1 MQPLII
7 MSNSEAFAV
16 DQLYS
21 NEEIYRAL
29 GVGNAGG
36 IRVKRQADG
45 ATQRI
50 VIMTSVPN
58 AKLLT
63 ENPYHDRVED
73 DVLVYT
79 GTGRL
84 GDQAELGPNAKI
96 LKQRDSSFPI
106 WGFQL
111 QTSRRDRSSG
121 PKRWKFL
128 GLLQLLR
135 NYVEAQSD
143 ATGEL
148 RNVCIFEFGVHRH
161 ISEIAVGFD
170 AETMATL
177 IRESAN
183 LGFDDEADREVE
195 LKESPLAVSPSDAST
210 LAIIRTRLLQQEP
223 RTFELTIGA
232 LLAKSGYEYVDV
244 TRFSQD
250 GGIDVNARPG
260 HLMWPMQHLLLQV
273 QAKRWIHTVGRREV
287 AELRGSILPHSV
299 GCIITTSHFTRAAIT
314 ESSNAGKV
322 PIALVNGNQ
331 LAGLIYNY
339 GIEV

>member
-1 MQPLII
+1 
-7 MSNSEAFAV
+7 MSNLDAFTV

-36 IRVKRQADG
+36 IRVKTRAGG

-50 VIMTSVPN
+50 VIMTSLPN
-58 AKLLT
+58 ARLLA
-63 ENPYHDRVED
+63 ENPYHDRVEGN
-73 DVLVYT
+73 VLVYT
-79 GTGRL
+79 GAGRL

-96 LKQRDSSFPI
+96 LLQRNNMFPI

-111 QTSRRDRSSG
+111 QTSRRDRSLG

-135 NYVEAQSD
+135 NFVETQSD
-143 ATGEL
+143 VTGVM
-148 RNVCIFEFGVHRH
+148 RNACVFEFFVHRK
-161 ISEIAVGFD
+161 IAEPVVDSD

-177 IRESAN
+177 IRESSE
-183 LGFDDEADREVE
+183 LGYDDEADREVE
-195 LKESPLAVSPSDAST
+195 LNESPLVASSSDASA
-210 LAIIRTRLLQQEP
+210 LAIIRTRLLQQDP
-223 RTFELTIGA
+223 KRFEFTIGA
-232 LLAKSGYEYVDV
+232 LLCKTGFQEVEV

-260 HLMWPMQHLLLQV
+260 QLMWPMQHLLLQV
-273 QAKRWIHTVGRREV
+273 QAKRWVHTVGRREV
-287 AELRGSILPHSV
+287 AELRGSILPHSI

-314 ESSNAGKV
+314 ESSGAGKV
-322 PIALVNGNQ
+322 PIALIGGNE
-331 LAGLIYNY
+331 LAKLIGSY
-339 GIEV
+339 GVEV

>member
-1 MQPLII
+1 
-7 MSNSEAFAV
+7 MSNLEAFTV

-36 IRVKRQADG
+36 IRVKIRPDG

-50 VIMTSVPN
+50 VIMTSLPN
-58 AKLLT
+58 AKLLS

-84 GDQAELGPNAKI
+84 GDQDELGRNAKI
-96 LKQRDSSFPI
+96 LQQRDNLFPI

-121 PKRWKFL
+121 PRRWKFL

-135 NYVEAQSD
+135 NYVETQSD
-143 ATGEL
+143 ATGEM
-148 RNVCIFEFGVHRH
+148 RNACVFEFFVHRK
-161 ISEIAVGFD
+161 IADPVVSSD
-170 AETMATL
+170 SETMATL
-177 IRESAN
+177 IRESSEV
-183 LGFDDEADREVE
+183 GYDDDADREVE
-195 LKESPLAVSPSDAST
+195 LNESPLIASSSDATS
-210 LAIIRTRLLQQEP
+210 LAIIRTRLLQQDP
-223 RTFELTIGA
+223 KHFEFTIGA
-232 LLAKSGYEYVDV
+232 LLIKTGFQDVEV

-260 HLMWPMQHLLLQV
+260 QLMWPMQHLLLQV
-273 QAKRWIHTVGRREV
+273 QAKRWVHTVGRREV
-287 AELRGSILPHSV
+287 AELRGSILPHSI

-314 ESSNAGKV
+314 ESSSAGKV
-322 PIALVNGNQ
+322 PIALISGNE
-331 LAGLIYNY
+331 LANLIKTY
-339 GIEV
+339 GVEV